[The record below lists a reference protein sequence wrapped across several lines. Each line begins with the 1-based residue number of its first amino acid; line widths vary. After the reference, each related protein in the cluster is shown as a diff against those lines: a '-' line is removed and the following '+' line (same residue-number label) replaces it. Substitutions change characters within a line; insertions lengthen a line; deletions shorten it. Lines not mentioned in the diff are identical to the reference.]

1 MEKRRLKL
9 KTTTLI
15 EKSETDSSCDSEAK
29 TLNMLTRRFNKFLR
43 RKEKRRINKLK
54 GIPRKLIQILLT
66 LLALDVESRGI
77 SRWNVEI

>member
-77 SRWNVEI
+77 SRWNVKI

>member
-15 EKSETDSSCDSEAK
+15 EKSETDLSCDSEAK